1 MSVGKIMKETIVEVR
16 VVILS
21 LEEVFTTHQF
31 IRVYAGKHKR
41 RYDDFLY
48 LYRDKGV
55 GAVQRVHSQMAR
67 FLTQQEAILGIE
79 RTRKVKSRNVLDK
92 VVWVQEWRRVD
103 RYAEPVPSTRSGQ
116 ALPKAAKDE
125 RNYKRKDMIFF

>member
-1 MSVGKIMKETIVEVR
+1 MSISKMMKENIVEVR
-16 VVILS
+16 VVILG

-31 IRVYAGKHKR
+31 IQSYANKHKR

-48 LYRDKGV
+48 QYRDKGV

-67 FLTQQEAILGIE
+67 FLSQQEAILGIE

-92 VVWVQEWRRVD
+92 VVWVQEWRQVSW
-103 RYAEPVPSTRSGQ
+103 YAKPVSPTEPVLVEDAEEFG
-116 ALPKAAKDE
+116 AGFAKGDE
-125 RNYKRKDMIFF
+125 E